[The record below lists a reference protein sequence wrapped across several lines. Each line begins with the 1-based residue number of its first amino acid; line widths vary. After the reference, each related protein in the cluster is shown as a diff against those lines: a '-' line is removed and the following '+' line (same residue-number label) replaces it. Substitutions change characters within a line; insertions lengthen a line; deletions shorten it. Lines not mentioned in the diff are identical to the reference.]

1 MSNKY
6 TNIGEVVVTS
16 TITGKAQ
23 VRMVQKRNFSRALYW
38 MVGVLALGGA
48 AAWLVLDRAP
58 ATVTVTALPGAER
71 ESEAQAVPGASN
83 AAEPA
88 AAASQLS
95 PQQLAK
101 NAFERAQ
108 ELARQGKTSEAIEIY
123 RTALL
128 QDTGNDSARQAMVDL
143 LLKSQRSAEAERA
156 LQIGLK
162 NNPNQSGYSL
172 QLARLLAGRNELSQA
187 QEVMQRTL
195 PYAAGQADYQA
206 YYALLLQRQNQ
217 HDNAIAYYQ
226 KALALK
232 PGSGEWLMGMGISLK
247 AAGRA
252 EEADAAFKRALQTKN
267 LSAKSRAFVEQQIAP
282 PQAATPAAATTAAD
296 PH

>member
-23 VRMVQKRNFSRALYW
+23 VRMVQKRNLSRALYW
-38 MVGVLALGGA
+38 IVGALVLGGA
-48 AAWLVLDRAP
+48 ATWLVLDRAP
-58 ATVTVTALPGAER
+58 ATVTVTALPGEER
-71 ESEAQAVPGASN
+71 ESEAQVVPGAGN

-108 ELARQGKTSEAIEIY
+108 ELAQQGKTSEAIEIY
-123 RTALL
+123 RAALL

-252 EEADAAFKRALQTKN
+252 EEADAAFKRALETKN
-267 LSAKSRAFVEQQIAP
+267 LSAKSRAFVEQQIP
-282 PQAATPAAATTAAD
+282 PAAAPAAN
-296 PH
+296 PPNPQ